1 MKIEIETK
9 YNIGDIAWTAEY
21 TGDEI
26 GFDPFMNRILTIDVQ
41 IFDKAIRCVRYF
53 LRGDDTS
60 YDESQLFAT
69 KEECQAKCDRLNE
82 GIHD

>member
-9 YNIGDIAWTAEY
+9 FDISDIVWTAEY

-26 GFDPFMNRILTIDVQ
+26 GFKPIKNRILTIDVQ
-41 IFDKAIRCVRYF
+41 IFDKALRCIRYF
-53 LRGDDTS
+53 LCGDDTS

-69 KEECQAKCDRLNE
+69 KEECQAKCDRLNKGAHE
-82 GIHD
+82 